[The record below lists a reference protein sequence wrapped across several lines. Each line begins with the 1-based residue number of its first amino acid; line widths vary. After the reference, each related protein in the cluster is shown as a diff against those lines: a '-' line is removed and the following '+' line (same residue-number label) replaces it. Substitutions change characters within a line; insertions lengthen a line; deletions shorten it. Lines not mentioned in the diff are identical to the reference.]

1 MSLVEAIADPARKEA
16 LMNGAVLALEAEVA
30 SLSGI
35 KGKAISAGYAAVTKV
50 KPLFV
55 RYNIERMMPMVAPA
69 IDQRLAEGRAAG
81 DVDGYFRDNA
91 GPIADDL
98 LAVTDQR
105 AATANNAAAVKI
117 YNKLRSSAKDQVI
130 AAMPRVSALAQA
142 HG

>member
-1 MSLVEAIADPARKEA
+1 MSLTEAIADPVRKQA
-16 LMNGAVLALEAEVA
+16 LIDAAVETLEAEVD

-55 RYNIERMMPMVAPA
+55 PFNIERMMPTVAPA
-69 IDQRLAEGRAAG
+69 LDERLSAGRAAG

-91 GPIADDL
+91 DPIADEL

-105 AATANNAAAVKI
+105 AETANNATAVKI
-117 YNKLRSSAKDQVI
+117 YKKLRSSAKDQVI
-130 AAMPRVSALAQA
+130 VAMPRVSALAQA